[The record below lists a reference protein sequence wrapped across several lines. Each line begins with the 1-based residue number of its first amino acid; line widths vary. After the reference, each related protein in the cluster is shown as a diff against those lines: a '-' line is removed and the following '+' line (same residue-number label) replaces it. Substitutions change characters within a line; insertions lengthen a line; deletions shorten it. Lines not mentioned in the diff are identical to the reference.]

1 MKKFKNR
8 IVLIVGI
15 ILLATLYSV
24 AIFAAGQYFQILPHP
39 EYIGIG
45 CIAGIILMIIGII
58 IGINVNNKS
67 D

>member
-8 IVLIVGI
+8 VIIIFGIVLLT
-15 ILLATLYSV
+15 LLAFT

-45 CIAGIILMIIGII
+45 CIVGIVLLIIGII
-58 IGINVNNKS
+58 IGINAKKPE
-67 D
+67 